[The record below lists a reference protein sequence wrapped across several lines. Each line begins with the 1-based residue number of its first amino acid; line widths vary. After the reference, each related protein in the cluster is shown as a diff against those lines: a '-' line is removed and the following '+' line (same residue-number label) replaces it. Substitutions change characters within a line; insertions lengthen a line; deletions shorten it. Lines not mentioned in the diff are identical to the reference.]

1 MQSYSNLKI
10 VTQARTFYNGPVLSV
25 ELKTKSGGSIVLQ
38 PNRSELLTTIDICK
52 LVIKDY
58 PDNNEK
64 VYSISDGIVYADKSS
79 INIITNDIILNSDI
93 DLKKAESDRDKA
105 ISILSSNSDA
115 EVISRFEIKLKK
127 AINRINVSQ
136 HK

>member
-1 MQSYSNLKI
+1 M
-10 VTQARTFYNGPVLSV
+10 
-25 ELKTKSGGSIVLQ
+25 Q

-58 PDNNEK
+58 PDNKEK

-105 ISILSSNSDA
+105 INILSSNSDA

-127 AINRINVSQ
+127 SN
-136 HK
+136 